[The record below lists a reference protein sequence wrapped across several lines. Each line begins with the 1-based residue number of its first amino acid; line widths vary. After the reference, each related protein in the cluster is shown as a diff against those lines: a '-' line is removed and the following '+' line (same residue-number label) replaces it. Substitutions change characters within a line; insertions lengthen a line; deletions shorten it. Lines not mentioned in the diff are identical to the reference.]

1 MITQQLQNLYGVIED
16 TSDRKSLSISALK
29 QILLSYMTGQP
40 KIERVDPVV
49 IGRIL
54 NQYCTKVAVLSLYS
68 YAVQEVD
75 AYSRQ
80 RHIGGEPIRNLQAVS
95 DKLQQAVN
103 RCWLIEIAL
112 EKICH
117 DIFSKCTDDDFLTI
131 EKHLLRLSDVFKS
144 EFIPGFD
151 DILFIMGAKG
161 YMISHAVANIWEEIN
176 AWHHTA
182 ETHL

>member
-1 MITQQLQNLYGVIED
+1 MITHQLQNLYGVIED
-16 TSDRKSLSISALK
+16 ASDKKSLSISVLK
-29 QILLSYMTGQP
+29 QILLSYMSGQQ
-40 KIERVDPVV
+40 KTKNADQAAIS
-49 IGRIL
+49 RIL
-54 NQYCTKVAVLSLYS
+54 NQYCTKVAVLALYS

-95 DKLQQAVN
+95 DKLEQAVN

-117 DIFSKCTDDDFLTI
+117 DIFSNGIDGDFSTI
-131 EKHLLRLSDVFKS
+131 ERQLLRLSNVFKS

-182 ETHL
+182 ETHR

>member
-1 MITQQLQNLYGVIED
+1 MITQQLQNLHSVIESA
-16 TSDRKSLSISALK
+16 SDKKSLSVNVLK
-29 QILLSYMTGQP
+29 QMLLSYISGQQ
-40 KIERVDPVV
+40 KTKNADQVAINQ
-49 IGRIL
+49 IL

-80 RHIGGEPIRNLQAVS
+80 RHVGGEPIRNLQAVT
-95 DKLQQAVN
+95 DKLEQATN

-112 EKICH
+112 EKVCH
-117 DIFSKCTDDDFLTI
+117 DIFSNGINGDFSTI
-131 EKHLLRLSDVFKS
+131 EKQLLRLSDVFRS
-144 EFIPGFD
+144 EFIPSFD

-182 ETHL
+182 EIHR